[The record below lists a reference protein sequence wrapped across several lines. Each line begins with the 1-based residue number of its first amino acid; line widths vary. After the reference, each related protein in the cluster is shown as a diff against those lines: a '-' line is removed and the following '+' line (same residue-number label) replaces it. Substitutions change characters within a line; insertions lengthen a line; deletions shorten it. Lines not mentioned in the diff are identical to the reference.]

1 MRISLYLRM
10 THLMGLGVFVIAW
23 WGCAARPS
31 LVGNPAFDGVYE
43 GNPLAD
49 AQNRAY
55 RCPLSGHQVVNVRN
69 GEVTLATS
77 NDTKM
82 GVVQAD
88 GKLVMTGA
96 PLMKIQGFHAH
107 VDGTFT
113 HNALDAV
120 VFFPAW
126 TALGG
131 GGPCK
136 FSWHFTKTR

>member
-1 MRISLYLRM
+1 MRRIRSLATDGSEAAL
-10 THLMGLGVFVIAW
+10 VIKESPVA
-23 WGCAARPS
+23 CTFS
-31 LVGNPAFDGVYE
+31 
-43 GNPLAD
+43 
-49 AQNRAY
+49 
-55 RCPLSGHQVVNVRN
+55 SHQVVSVRN

-77 NDTKM
+77 NDAKM

-96 PLMKIQGFHAH
+96 PLMKIQGFHGH

-136 FSWHFTKTR
+136 FT